1 MLSLLATGP
10 IPPISISISPDYV
23 NDGLQASYVVLT
35 LIIVIST
42 IWSIRLNR
50 KQSQA
55 TLKESRRQSR
65 EALKIT
71 HEQIAKNEQQA
82 KASLEAVY
90 EQIESS
96 KKQAQDAFYN
106 QIRPILVCTGRP
118 QFTLISMENVGFGVA
133 TDVRGMYCGGP
144 TDESPPFSSSF
155 ARSMILLPH
164 VEKTLS
170 LLEDD
175 FMYSGSD
182 KIAGYPFYPRENHD
196 ILYQSRLLVT
206 YSDAFNN
213 RYFSIFDYNEE
224 YGWKQI
230 ALQKT
235 EKTLDEL
242 IISGR
247 LATKQYYE
255 DLLQEHEREQA
266 LEKAEQWGELEYTES
281 LNEKS
286 IEMTMHKD

>member
-1 MLSLLATGP
+1 
-10 IPPISISISPDYV
+10 
-23 NDGLQASYVVLT
+23 
-35 LIIVIST
+35 
-42 IWSIRLNR
+42 
-50 KQSQA
+50 
-55 TLKESRRQSR
+55 
-65 EALKIT
+65 
-71 HEQIAKNEQQA
+71 
-82 KASLEAVY
+82 
-90 EQIESS
+90 
-96 KKQAQDAFYN
+96 
-106 QIRPILVCTGRP
+106 
-118 QFTLISMENVGFGVA
+118 
-133 TDVRGMYCGGP
+133 
-144 TDESPPFSSSF
+144 
-155 ARSMILLPH
+155 MILLPH

-230 ALQKT
+230 ASQKT

-242 IISGR
+242 IICGR

>member
-10 IPPISISISPDYV
+10 IPSISISISPDYF

-55 TLKESRRQSR
+55 TLEESRSQSR

-71 HEQIAKNEQQA
+71 TEQITKNEQQA

-90 EQIESS
+90 AQIESS

-106 QIRPILVCTGRP
+106 QIRPILVCAGQP
-118 QFTLISMENVGFGVA
+118 QVTLINMENVGFGVA
-133 TDVRGMYCGGP
+133 TDVWGMYCVEL
-144 TDESPPFSSSF
+144 TNESPPLSSSF
-155 ARSMILLPH
+155 AKSMILLPH
-164 VEKTLS
+164 VEITIS
-170 LLEDD
+170 LLVDD
-175 FMYSGSD
+175 FMYSSSD
-182 KIAGYPFYPRENHD
+182 KIAGYSFYPRENHG
-196 ILYQSRLLVT
+196 ISYQSRLFVT

-230 ALQKT
+230 ASQKT

-247 LATKQYYE
+247 LATQQYYV
-255 DLLQEHEREQA
+255 DLFEEHEREQA
-266 LEKAEQWGELEYTES
+266 LEKAEQWGELEYRES
-281 LNEKS
+281 LNEKA